1 MLYFFPRRLPRVFH
15 PSLKTI
21 KYIYI
26 YIQKYKMIV
35 YHRMK
40 LSIDDLVLYTF
51 VYYVGSPNPLT
62 CVMSI
67 IWYDTLDG
75 ARGDIRI

>member
-1 MLYFFPRRLPRVFH
+1 
-15 PSLKTI
+15 
-21 KYIYI
+21 
-26 YIQKYKMIV
+26 MIV

-40 LSIDDLVLYTF
+40 LSIDDLVLLYF
-51 VYYVGSPNPLT
+51 VYYVGSPNPLLVS
-62 CVMSI
+62 CH